1 MTKKNC
7 LRTLCGTAA
16 YIAPEVLD
24 LRSKGYDERADM
36 WSCGVVT
43 YILLGGYAPFEG
55 PIEELAKTILSG
67 NYEFHDE
74 YWSSISHGAKNLV
87 SSLLQVNPERRITA
101 EEALQNEWMTADEE
115 TLTIKDLSV
124 AQKGIRKSFPVEKVR
139 VVVKAIVAANK
150 LTSLGD
156 SFKRVL
162 DTSGSIKRDIDG
174 HVFEKSVANSGD
186 DFVFDPNEP
195 HEEDSSSGKPFN
207 ELYEIGDQ
215 LGTGTL
221 STVTAATHVQSNKS
235 YAIKCVRREDLH
247 HSDAVALQDEISA
260 LKALAE
266 CPYIVKFYDVFDE
279 ADNTFLVLE
288 RMEGGDLIDRII
300 EKAHYTE
307 SDAREVCKQLLLGVE
322 FCHSKKIANRNL
334 KPENLLLV
342 SKESDTDVKISDF
355 GYAKKVLYPNSLR
368 TQCGTEGYV
377 APEIL
382 EHRPAYDVKC
392 DMWSLGVIIYI
403 VLGGYRPFR
412 GTPDDVMK
420 QIRYGNYEFHPR
432 YWKHVSSDAK
442 DLVRQMLTVDTEN
455 RISATDALQHGW
467 IVADESTLGN
477 TDLTANQD
485 ILKGFKPKAKLRQV
499 VKLVR
504 GFFDYTFVDDSKL
517 SLIPVCF
524 LFR

>member
-1 MTKKNC
+1 
-7 LRTLCGTAA
+7 
-16 YIAPEVLD
+16 
-24 LRSKGYDERADM
+24 M

-55 PIEELAKTILSG
+55 PIEELARTILNG
-67 NYEFHDE
+67 DYEFHDE
-74 YWSSISHGAKNLV
+74 YWSSISSGAKNLV
-87 SSLLQVNPERRITA
+87 ASLLQVNPDRRITA

-124 AQKGIRKSFPVEKVR
+124 AQRGIRKTFPVEKVR
-139 VVVKAIVAANK
+139 GVVKAIVAANK

-162 DTSGSIKRDIDG
+162 DTNGSIKRNTDG
-174 HVFEKSVANSGD
+174 HVFEKSLANSGEGF
-186 DFVFDPNEP
+186 DFNPNEP
-195 HEEDSSSGKPFN
+195 HEEDSSSGKPFD
-207 ELYEIGDQ
+207 ELYKFGDQ
-215 LGTGTL
+215 LGAGTL
-221 STVTAATHVQSNKS
+221 STVTAATHIQSNKS

-279 ADNTFLVLE
+279 VDNTFLVLE

-322 FCHSKKIANRNL
+322 FCHSKRIANRNL

-342 SKESDTDVKISDF
+342 SKESDTDVKINDF

-412 GTPDDVMK
+412 GTPDEVMK
-420 QIRYGNYEFHPR
+420 QIRYGNYEFHPK
-432 YWKHVSSDAK
+432 YWNHVSSDAK
-442 DLVRQMLTVDTEN
+442 DLVRRMLTVDTET
-455 RISATDALQHGW
+455 RISATDALQHRW
-467 IVADESTLGN
+467 IAADESTLGN
-477 TDLTANQD
+477 TDLTTNQD
-485 ILKGFKPKAKLRQV
+485 RLKEFKPKAKLRQV

-504 GFFDYTFVDDSKL
+504 MFFDFSFVVDFKL
-517 SLIPVCF
+517 SLTPMCF
-524 LFR
+524 SLDYCNS